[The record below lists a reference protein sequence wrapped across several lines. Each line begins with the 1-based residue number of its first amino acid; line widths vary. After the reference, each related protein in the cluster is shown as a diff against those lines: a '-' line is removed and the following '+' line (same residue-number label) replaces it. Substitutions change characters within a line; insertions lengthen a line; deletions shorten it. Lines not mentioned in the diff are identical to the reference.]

1 MQTCKSEIGVERA
14 PIRQRPNARLYP
26 AGLHAAG
33 LQPLL
38 AGQR

>member
-1 MQTCKSEIGVERA
+1 MQTCDPETVVGRA
-14 PIRQRPNARLYP
+14 PILQRPDARLYP